1 MKAMLSFCIRSI
13 FSVIFTFF
21 LLLSSFASSFAEIK
35 NANEYQDMIIGRD
48 SAKVTVVEYASFT
61 CPHCA
66 TFHREVFPKLKE
78 EYLDTGKVKFI
89 YREVY
94 FDAPGLWAGL
104 LARCTANTKSY
115 FGIVDLLYKK
125 QNSWAKGA
133 SEKEILNGL
142 FAIGRQLGFEDSRVT
157 ECLQNEPKALN
168 LVRSYQ
174 EFAKKDGV
182 TSTPSIVINGEL
194 YKNVTF
200 DDLKINLDR
209 LLTP

>member
-1 MKAMLSFCIRSI
+1 MKAMLSFCMRSI

-104 LARCTANTKSY
+104 LARCTANA
-115 FGIVDLLYKK
+115 IVGPGP
-125 QNSWAKGA
+125 S
-133 SEKEILNGL
+133 
-142 FAIGRQLGFEDSRVT
+142 IGMWLTCPNFKLGPRIPMISSQMV
-157 ECLQNEPKALN
+157 
-168 LVRSYQ
+168 LVR
-174 EFAKKDGV
+174 AA
-182 TSTPSIVINGEL
+182 TSL
-194 YKNVTF
+194 
-200 DDLKINLDR
+200 
-209 LLTP
+209 